1 MTDIMIL
8 DGARR
13 LPRADIL
20 IKNREPGLFSN
31 FSTTQLGGKAIA
43 ATLANSDVD
52 PELVGHCVMGMAQHS
67 HRDSIYA
74 AMGRAWRGGLAADGP
89 ALTVARICGSG
100 AEAVA
105 VGAEMMLAGVRHDEQ
120 RGASVCICTCFS

>member
-31 FSTTQLGGKAIA
+31 FSTTQLGGKA
-43 ATLANSDVD
+43 TMDCMLRVR
-52 PELVGHCVMGMAQHS
+52 L
-67 HRDSIYA
+67 RDSDAGA
-74 AMGRAWRGGLAADGP
+74 A
-89 ALTVARICGSG
+89 ALRVHGSG
-100 AEAVA
+100 IPGIDTGSRAFQIMRREAPHIID
-105 VGAEMMLAGVRHDEQ
+105 R
-120 RGASVCICTCFS
+120 